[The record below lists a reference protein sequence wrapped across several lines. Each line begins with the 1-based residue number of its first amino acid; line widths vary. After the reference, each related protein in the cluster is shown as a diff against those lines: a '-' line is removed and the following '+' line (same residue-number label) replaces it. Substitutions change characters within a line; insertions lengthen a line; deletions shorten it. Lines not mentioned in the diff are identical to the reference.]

1 MAVGDIIKTDD
12 LTVEVV
18 TVKLNE
24 DIEKGEFVVN
34 DGNGFLAATAAL
46 AALNKPYV
54 ALDDHDYSAET
65 VHTIRV
71 GVKGVFEA
79 QKKAD
84 TSGFAV
90 FKGNKL
96 TISVTEGEAAP
107 FAMADVTATVNETTV
122 EAALLANQAAF
133 GEVYADATS
142 AATSVK
148 VRL

>member
-1 MAVGDIIKTDD
+1 MTAGDIINLPTII
-12 LTVEVV
+12 EEV
-18 TVKLNE
+18 TVKENE
-24 DIEKGEFVVN
+24 DIELGEYVVN

-54 ALDDHDYSAET
+54 ALEAHDYSEAST
-65 VHTIRV
+65 HKICV

-84 TSGFAV
+84 TSGYAMY
-90 FKGNKL
+90 KGNKL
-96 TISVTEGEAAP
+96 TISATAGEAQA
-107 FAMADVTATVNETTV
+107 FSMADVTATVNESTV

-133 GEVYADATS
+133 GEVYEDATS
-142 AATSVK
+142 AATTHK

>member
-1 MAVGDIIKTDD
+1 MAAGDIINTNG
-12 LTVEVV
+12 LQIIEV
-18 TVKLNE
+18 TVKASE
-24 DIEKGEFVVN
+24 DIELGEFVVD

-46 AALNKPYV
+46 AALSTPGV
-54 ALDDHDYSAET
+54 ALDAHDYSEES

-79 QKKAD
+79 QKKAN
-84 TSGFAV
+84 SGAV

-96 TISVTEGEAAP
+96 TISSTAGEAAV

-133 GEVYADATS
+133 GAVYADALTG
-142 AATSVK
+142 ATEVQ
-148 VRL
+148 VIL

>member
-1 MAVGDIIKTDD
+1 MAAGDIIKTDN
-12 LTVEVV
+12 LSVEVV
-18 TVKLNE
+18 TVKENE

-79 QKKAD
+79 QKKAG
-84 TSGFAV
+84 TSGYAV
-90 FKGNKL
+90 VKGNKL
-96 TISVTEGEAAP
+96 TISGTAGECQAFAA
-107 FAMADVTATVNETTV
+107 ADVTATVNETTV
-122 EAALLANQAAF
+122 EAANLANLAAF
-133 GEVYADATS
+133 GEAYADATS
-142 AATSVK
+142 AATTVK